1 MKDHELDVDV
11 TQCVRVGYQIA
22 KTLKD
27 FACSIERQAKLMEDS
42 KDLGY
47 CTEIINT
54 VMNINSNL
62 RVDTLMRRSIK
73 ALDDAAMK
81 ELDK

>member
-1 MKDHELDVDV
+1 MKDHNLNADV
-11 TQCVRVGYQIA
+11 TQCVRAGHHIA
-22 KTLKD
+22 KTLRD
-27 FACSIERQAKLMEDS
+27 FAYSIDQQSKLMEEK

-62 RVDTLMRRSIK
+62 RVDTLMSRSIK

-81 ELDK
+81 ELEK

>member
-1 MKDHELDVDV
+1 MKDHELNVDV
-11 TQCVRVGYQIA
+11 SQCVRAGHNIA
-22 KTLKD
+22 KTLRD
-27 FACSIERQAKLMEDS
+27 FAYSIERQSNLMDEK

-54 VMNINSNL
+54 VININSNL
-62 RVDTLMRRSIK
+62 RLDTLMSRSIK

-81 ELDK
+81 EINK

>member
-1 MKDHELDVDV
+1 MDEK
-11 TQCVRVGYQIA
+11 
-22 KTLKD
+22 
-27 FACSIERQAKLMEDS
+27 

-62 RVDTLMRRSIK
+62 RVDTLMSRSIK

-81 ELDK
+81 ELKK